1 LHRSRTPGVLND
13 VQVAQEPQMV
23 SIVRKLHKKT
33 TPGVVTNV
41 KVVQEQSPT
50 CVNNVQSAEE
60 QSPIC
65 CKLYANCTGAKF
77 QMQ

>member
-1 LHRSRTPGVLND
+1 MQIAQGQSPDGVNSVRFLHRSRTPGVLND

-50 CVNNVQSAEE
+50 CCE
-60 QSPIC
+60 
-65 CKLYANCTGAKF
+65 
-77 QMQ
+77 